1 VRVIGLSGAFEYSP
15 ETQRLAT
22 GHPVK
27 QTILA
32 ALLLASFG
40 AHAANLPC
48 SVHPKK
54 GLADAQLAAL
64 AKISQA
70 DAESAALKAVNNG
83 QASVASGELEAE
95 GGCLIYSFDIK
106 VPGKKS
112 ITEVT
117 VDAGTGKV
125 LSQKREG
132 PKAQAAEAAADAAA
146 AAAAT
151 KKK

>member
-1 VRVIGLSGAFEYSP
+1 M
-15 ETQRLAT
+15 
-22 GHPVK
+22 K
-27 QTILA
+27 QIILA
-32 ALLLASFG
+32 ATLLVSLG

-48 SVHPKK
+48 SIHPKK
-54 GLADAQLAAL
+54 GLADAELPAL
-64 AKISQA
+64 AKVSRA
-70 DAESAALKAVNNG
+70 DAESAALKAVKNS

-112 ITEVT
+112 IIEVA

-132 PKAQAAEAAADAAA
+132 PKAQAAEAASDAAV
-146 AAAAT
+146 